1 VHTRQFSF
9 DAILYLA
16 KNANMDA
23 KISQTDQELEEAIRL
38 VLSGNKHS
46 EELKRARERGDEF
59 RRQMRAKYGPRN
71 IAVELV
77 QKARD
82 GE

>member
-1 VHTRQFSF
+1 M
-9 DAILYLA
+9 IPKLA
-16 KNANMDA
+16 E
-23 KISQTDQELEEAIRL
+23 TDIELEEALRL
-38 VLSGNKHS
+38 VLTGPKDS
-46 EELKRARERGDEF
+46 EELRRAREQSDQF
-59 RRQMRAKYGPRN
+59 RREIRAKYGPRD